1 MRSAEGW
8 RWQSEEDEV
17 LFGGEPVMRKSVVR
31 HQRAQRTE
39 PVGEDSQYCVFCAAV
54 MPFERIEAGDHLV
67 DEPDE
72 WICVRCGSAL
82 LVDPPLQ
89 ELDRTA

>member
-1 MRSAEGW
+1 
-8 RWQSEEDEV
+8 
-17 LFGGEPVMRKSVVR
+17 MRKKR
-31 HQRAQRTE
+31 QRVE

-72 WICVRCGSAL
+72 WI
-82 LVDPPLQ
+82 
-89 ELDRTA
+89 

>member
-1 MRSAEGW
+1 
-8 RWQSEEDEV
+8 
-17 LFGGEPVMRKSVVR
+17 MRKKR
-31 HQRAQRTE
+31 QHAE
-39 PVGEDSQYCVFCAAV
+39 AEDAQYCVFCATV

-72 WICVRCGSAL
+72 WICVKCGSAL

-89 ELDRTA
+89 ELNQTA